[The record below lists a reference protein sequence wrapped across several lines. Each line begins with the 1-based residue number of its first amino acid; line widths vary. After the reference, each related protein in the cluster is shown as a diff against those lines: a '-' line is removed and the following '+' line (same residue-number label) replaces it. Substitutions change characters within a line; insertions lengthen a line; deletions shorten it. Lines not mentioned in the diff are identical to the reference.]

1 MKRIIMSVTIVALTG
16 LTWAIDD
23 AVVAPNQG
31 VTVRAI
37 TNNITAAT
45 DAITIPRMLSYQGR
59 LTDSLGNPVPDG
71 NYQMTFRLYP
81 DETGGTP
88 FWSEAKTITVRNGL
102 FSALLGEVTPINA
115 VPDNGEM
122 WLGLQVASAPELT
135 PRLRIV
141 SSAFSFLSER
151 SANSDL
157 LQGRDTSYFARANHT
172 HPYVDSAGG
181 AQRVGGYNITGLD
194 GRYVNENQANSITS
208 GMITDGTIVQA
219 DVAGNFKAP
228 YSDTADYARLAP
240 ASDSA
245 RVAANSHFLQGKDTT
260 AFASAFQIGRS
271 FGLENNSYVDTL
283 FKMASAGWY
292 VVDDGDND
300 EDHTLIIK
308 TDGTIPY
315 IEYTLW
321 YGDTV
326 IHGEASVSQPD
337 TITFPHYLGFQLT
350 LARHQYIAHL
360 ICNENDGWVSCV
372 YIKSNP

>member
-1 MKRIIMSVTIVALTG
+1 MKVMKVWIALAICVALTG

-59 LTDSLGNPVPDG
+59 LTDSLGNPVSDG

-88 FWSEAKTITVRNGL
+88 FWNETQTVYVRNGL
-102 FSALLGEVTPINA
+102 FSAFLGAVTPINA

-122 WLGLQVASAPELT
+122 WLGLQVESAPELT

-157 LQGRDTSYFARANHT
+157 LQGRDTTAFVRS
-172 HPYVDSAGG
+172 
-181 AQRVGGYNITGLD
+181 
-194 GRYVNENQANSITS
+194 NQANSITS
-208 GMITDGTIVQA
+208 GMITDGTIVRQ
-219 DVAGNFKAP
+219 DVASGFKAP

-271 FGLENNSYVDTL
+271 FGWENNSYVDTL

-300 EDHTLIIK
+300 NDHTLIIK
-308 TDGTIPY
+308 TNGPVNY

-326 IHGEASVSQPD
+326 IHGEASPVQPD

-350 LARHQYIAHL
+350 LARHGYIAHL
-360 ICNENDGWVSCV
+360 ICNENDGCVSCA
-372 YIKSNP
+372 YIKSDP

>member
-1 MKRIIMSVTIVALTG
+1 MQLRTVLILLIALVG
-16 LTWAIDD
+16 LTIANED
-23 AVVAPNQG
+23 A
-31 VTVRAI
+31 
-37 TNNITAAT
+37 AAVSPSAGSAALPVKQTTSLIPT
-45 DAITIPRMLSYQGR
+45 DAITIPGMLSYQGR

-71 NYQMTFRLYP
+71 NYQLTFRLYQQ
-81 DETGGTP
+81 ETGGTP
-88 FWSEAKTITVRNGL
+88 FWTETQTVSVQNGL
-102 FSALLGEVTPINA
+102 FSVLLGSVTPISSL
-115 VPDNGEM
+115 PDAGTV
-122 WLGLQVASAPELT
+122 WLSLQVGTAPELT

-151 SANSDL
+151 AANSDL
-157 LQGRDTSYFARANHT
+157 LQGKDTTAFVRT
-172 HPYVDSAGG
+172 
-181 AQRVGGYNITGLD
+181 
-194 GRYVNENQANSITS
+194 NQANSISST
-208 GMITDGTIVQA
+208 MITDGTILRT
-219 DVAGNFKAP
+219 DVASGFKAP
-228 YSDTADYARLAP
+228 YADTADYAQ
-240 ASDSA
+240 
-245 RVAANSHFLQGKDTT
+245 VTGNSYRLQGKDTT

-271 FGLENNSYVDTL
+271 FGLENNSYVDTI

-360 ICNENDGWVSCV
+360 ICNENDGLVSCV